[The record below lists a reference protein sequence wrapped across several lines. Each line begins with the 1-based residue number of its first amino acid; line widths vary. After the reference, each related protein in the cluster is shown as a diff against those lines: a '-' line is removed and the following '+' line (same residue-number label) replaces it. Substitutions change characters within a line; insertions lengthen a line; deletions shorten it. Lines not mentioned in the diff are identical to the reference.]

1 MAVKRRLVVHGNV
14 QDVGYRTY
22 VKVIARRMR
31 VRGSV
36 RNQEDGTV
44 EIYCECPEGIYK
56 KFLKAIDKKS
66 PDPEDPLQINVEKI
80 EEYGEEWEG
89 FDRHRIRYPFE
100 VEYDGMDLSPLEKET
115 LERSEMAIL
124 AMTSMNAN
132 LSSKITAMHHD
143 LGGKQDKTLEK
154 QDIMIDKQ
162 DKMLEKQDRMLE
174 KQDKML
180 EKQDITLKEQVKTTE
195 SIRELDSHMTE
206 RFDWLGERYD
216 EFGKRMERL
225 ERDIHEMKEAFIRL
239 VDYLTGGGRKQDSP

>member
-89 FDRHRIRYPFE
+89 FDSHRIRYPFE

-143 LGGKQDKTLEK
+143 LGGKQDKT
-154 QDIMIDKQ
+154 
-162 DKMLEKQDRMLE
+162 LE